1 MTRPPFTAESMRA
14 MYPGGRADTT
24 ARRLAR
30 IWATVFGLGLL
41 PRRWVTLEVAGR
53 RSGRVARFPVG
64 MADYGG
70 QWYLV
75 SMLGERCNW
84 VQNVRAAGG
93 RATLR
98 RRHAVT
104 CRLAEVPVSERP
116 PIIKRYLAK
125 VPGARPHI
133 PVNRHAPLADFEAI
147 AARYPVFHVG
157 PRPAG
162 RMWAARRGLPR
173 KRHRG
178 RWILASVAALVVLAV
193 AAVGIFVK
201 LQPTLPVLALPTARA
216 AAPSGPLG
224 GTWDA
229 SSGSVAGFRVR
240 ESALGFSN
248 DVVGRTSA
256 VSGAIVVA
264 GDQVTRGRFRVDLTT
279 ITVNGKTQP
288 QFATSLATREDP
300 VATFTLSDPVA
311 LSSAFFSGAVIT
323 VRVTGYLVM
332 HGISRQVTAT
342 ISARRDGSALQA
354 AGSIPVAFSRWDIG
368 GPAGFGF
375 LGSLADHGVTEFLLV
390 LHRQ

>member
-1 MTRPPFTAESMRA
+1 
-14 MYPGGRADTT
+14 
-24 ARRLAR
+24 
-30 IWATVFGLGLL
+30 
-41 PRRWVTLEVAGR
+41 
-53 RSGRVARFPVG
+53 
-64 MADYGG
+64 
-70 QWYLV
+70 
-75 SMLGERCNW
+75 
-84 VQNVRAAGG
+84 
-93 RATLR
+93 
-98 RRHAVT
+98 
-104 CRLAEVPVSERP
+104 
-116 PIIKRYLAK
+116 
-125 VPGARPHI
+125 
-133 PVNRHAPLADFEAI
+133 
-147 AARYPVFHVG
+147 
-157 PRPAG
+157 
-162 RMWAARRGLPR
+162 MWAARRGLPR

-288 QFATSLATREDP
+288 QFATSLATRDDP

-323 VRVTGYLVM
+323 VRVTGHSPAGTSGDPPDSVSSAHSPTTASPSSCSSCTVSDHSPRDLRPGCRGHLPV
-332 HGISRQVTAT
+332 SREANR
-342 ISARRDGSALQA
+342 ARDGA
-354 AGSIPVAFSRWDIG
+354 
-368 GPAGFGF
+368 
-375 LGSLADHGVTEFLLV
+375 
-390 LHRQ
+390 RQL